1 MLQALLVPKL
11 IVQFLLKQAGAFQ
24 PSTNLGLGS
33 RRHHFFLGLALFG
46 ALGLLLSR
54 LILVLFFRILPELG
68 DGVVE
73 VGPDVLAQLLPEG
86 AQRLGVVL
94 VHRLP
99 EVLVFPGLVD
109 EVVHLNQDAEIKFGR
124 FAVGLFL
131 GNDRLGFFV
140 GLAEV
145 DEAGLHLVEVIDLLA
160 VADGLDDGV
169 EGLVPLLFGRPD
181 NSLRVLLVVAELI
194 QKEKRRDIKLIGHG
208 CSFESKITPSRTRR
222 LFFKGELFI

>member
-1 MLQALLVPKL
+1 M
-11 IVQFLLKQAGAFQ
+11 
-24 PSTNLGLGS
+24 
-33 RRHHFFLGLALFG
+33 
-46 ALGLLLSR
+46 
-54 LILVLFFRILPELG
+54 
-68 DGVVE
+68 
-73 VGPDVLAQLLPEG
+73 PEG

-181 NSLRVLLVVAELI
+181 NSLRVLLIVAELI